1 MVYLPCRLHPFRRN
15 PPYPNKRCS
24 NGTHGMCMCSS
35 FFLSFRMLQQATA
48 MILFFI
54 SRKASDMFGMQ
65 IFFTDEDDNSIP
77 IDSSF
82 HHLIG

>member
-1 MVYLPCRLHPFRRN
+1 
-15 PPYPNKRCS
+15 
-24 NGTHGMCMCSS
+24 
-35 FFLSFRMLQQATA
+35 MLQQATA